1 MSTMLGKRVPVVYG
15 RTGQTGKRRANC
27 PLLTAGFGQKK
38 PGNWA
43 GLETHK
49 CGPRREVTRAVQNTS
64 LDCRRL
70 WRKISITMH
79 HQEQDVRSLALHTA
93 AVELMRADETLIQ
106 QALDR
111 LARWDTHVSTCSK
124 PLRDE
129 WVRILRERDWELAL
143 STSERGNQLRQA
155 SPVSCVLPNER
166 RLEIIRATSK
176 WSLPNAT
183 TRQALDQ
190 KLKAFDPLA
199 HGGELGSLH
208 R

>member
-1 MSTMLGKRVPVVYG
+1 
-15 RTGQTGKRRANC
+15 
-27 PLLTAGFGQKK
+27 
-38 PGNWA
+38 
-43 GLETHK
+43 
-49 CGPRREVTRAVQNTS
+49 
-64 LDCRRL
+64 
-70 WRKISITMH
+70 MH
-79 HQEQDVRSLALHTA
+79 HQEQDTRSLALHTA
-93 AVELMRADETLIQ
+93 AVELMRSDETLIQ

-129 WVRILRERDWELAL
+129 WVRILQERDWALAL
-143 STSERGNQLRQA
+143 SVSERGNQLRQA